1 MRISDWSSDVCS
13 SDLLDWVAV
22 DHFNTGHPHSH
33 VMLRGR
39 DDRGDNLVIAREYI
53 SHGIRERAMRLATLD
68 LGPRTDLEIEAR
80 LREDSGAERLTT
92 IDRRLER
99 DTIGRASGRERV
111 CAYV

>member
-1 MRISDWSSDVCS
+1 MTQMEE
-13 SDLLDWVAV
+13 DLGTKLDWVAV

-80 LREDSGAERLTT
+80 LRERSEEHTSELQSLMRSSYAVFCLKKKTN
-92 IDRRLER
+92 
-99 DTIGRASGRERV
+99 S
-111 CAYV
+111 